1 MTQAEIIQIIIGVVS
16 IIVTVFVS
24 FFIYWHQTR
33 YNNHDAKEHEISE
46 EEIERIIDL
55 TLKSSVNPL
64 IFDDCK
70 VAIME
75 NSDVGWYYKETDISK
90 MRVALT
96 NVLSDFFNNDRF
108 VAKRYAIQLT
118 DRIVNE
124 IKKSIIKS

>member
-1 MTQAEIIQIIIGVVS
+1 
-16 IIVTVFVS
+16 
-24 FFIYWHQTR
+24 
-33 YNNHDAKEHEISE
+33 
-46 EEIERIIDL
+46 
-55 TLKSSVNPL
+55 
-64 IFDDCK
+64 
-70 VAIME
+70 ME